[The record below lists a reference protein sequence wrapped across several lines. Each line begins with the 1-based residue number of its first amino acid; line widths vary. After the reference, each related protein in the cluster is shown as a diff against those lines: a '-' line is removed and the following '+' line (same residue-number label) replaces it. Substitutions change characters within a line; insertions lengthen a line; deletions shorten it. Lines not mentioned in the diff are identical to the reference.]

1 MMNINEAL
9 EFVQSVC
16 WLGTKPGLERIG
28 DLLGRLGD
36 PHKELKFVHIT
47 GTNGKGS
54 VAAMMTAVL
63 NAAGYKVGRFTSP
76 HLRFYNERIN
86 VAGQDISDE
95 DLCRLAE
102 EMKPAVEGMVEK
114 PTEFELWTAMAMC
127 YFKQRGC
134 DIVVLEVGLGG
145 RLDSTNIIPA
155 PEVAIITNLALEH
168 TEYLG
173 DTIEKIAAEKAGII
187 KPGCDVVLYGQGEEA
202 QNVVRAKCAECGC
215 ELTITDESKQQLHE
229 SSLNGQVFTYRHRE
243 NLRLRLIGTY
253 QYRNAAVALDAIDV
267 LNKRGYAISE
277 QAVVEGFA
285 KVVWPGRFEV
295 LRHNPLVIVD
305 GAHNPNGVEELAK
318 CLNTYLPGK
327 KVTFLMGVLADKDYV
342 SMLDSILPMARRFVA
357 VRPESERA
365 LASADLKHEIET
377 RLHIPAVDGGSVKE
391 GIVKALEQAEQD
403 DIIVIFGSLY
413 QVGEVHEAFEA

>member
-1 MMNINEAL
+1 MMNLNEAL
-9 EFVQSVC
+9 DFIQSVC
-16 WLGTKPGLERIG
+16 WLGTKPGLERISE
-28 DLLGRLGD
+28 LLSRLGD

-54 VAAMMTAVL
+54 VAAMLTATL
-63 NAAGYKVGRFTSP
+63 NAAGYNVGRFTSP

-86 VAGQDISDE
+86 VAGKDISDE

-102 EMKPAVEGMVEK
+102 EMKPAVEGMMEK

-127 YFKQRGC
+127 YFKQRNC

-145 RLDSTNIIPA
+145 RLDSTNVIPA
-155 PEVAIITNLALEH
+155 PEVAVITNLALEH

-173 DTIEKIAAEKAGII
+173 DTIAKIAFEKAGII
-187 KPGCDVVLYGQGEEA
+187 KPGCDVVLYGQSEEA
-202 QNVVRAKCAECGC
+202 QNVIRTKCTECGC
-215 ELTITDESKQQLHE
+215 SLTITDDTRQELHE
-229 SSLNGQVFTYRHRE
+229 STLEGQVFSYRERK

-253 QYRNAAVALDAIDV
+253 QYKNAAVALDAIDV
-267 LNKRGYAISE
+267 LNKRGFAISE

-285 KVVWPGRFEV
+285 NVIWPGRFEV
-295 LRHNPLVIVD
+295 LRHDPLVIVD

-342 SMLDSILPMARRFVA
+342 SMLGSILPMARRFVA
-357 VRPESERA
+357 VKPESERA
-365 LASADLKHEIET
+365 LPSADLKNEIET
-377 RLHIPAVDGGSVKE
+377 RLNLPAIDGGTVKE
-391 GIVKALEQAEQD
+391 GIARALAQADEE

-413 QVGEVHEAFEA
+413 QVGEVHEAFE

>member
-1 MMNINEAL
+1 MMNLNEAL
-9 EFVQSVC
+9 EFIQSIC
-16 WLGTKPGLERIG
+16 WLGTHPGLGRIT

-36 PHKELKFVHIT
+36 PQKDLKFVHIT

-54 VAAMMTAVL
+54 VAAMMTATL

-76 HLRFYNERIN
+76 HLRYYNERIN
-86 VAGQDISDE
+86 VAGEDISDD

-102 EMKPAVEGMVEK
+102 YIKPAAEAMEEK
-114 PTEFELWTAMAMC
+114 PSEFEIWTAMALC

-145 RLDSTNIIPA
+145 RLDSTNVIPA
-155 PEVAIITNLALEH
+155 PEVAIITNLGLEH

-173 DTIEKIAAEKAGII
+173 DTIEKIAFEKAGII
-187 KPGCDVVLYGQGEEA
+187 KPGCDVVLYGQSEEA
-202 QNVVRAKCAECGC
+202 TAVVRAKCDECGC
-215 ELTITDESKQQLHE
+215 KLTITDEKQQELHE
-229 SSLNGQVFTYRHRE
+229 SGLTGQTLSYRHRK

-267 LNKRGYAISE
+267 LKQRGFEISE
-277 QAVVEGFA
+277 QAVYEGFS

-295 LRHNPLVIVD
+295 LQHEPLVIVD

-327 KVTFLMGVLADKDYV
+327 KVIFMMGVMADKDYV
-342 SMLDSILPMARRFVA
+342 SMLDEILPMAKNFVA

-377 RLHIPAVDGGSVKE
+377 RLHVPAIDGGSVKQ
-391 GIVKALEQAEQD
+391 GVKAALAQAGKD
-403 DIIVIFGSLY
+403 DVIVIFGSLY
-413 QVGEVHEAFEA
+413 QVGEVHEAFE

>member
-1 MMNINEAL
+1 MMEINEAL
-9 EFVQSVC
+9 EFIQSVC
-16 WLGTKPGLERIG
+16 WLGTKPGLERITE
-28 DLLGRLGD
+28 LLSRLGD
-36 PHKELKFVHIT
+36 PQKELKFIHIT

-54 VAAMMTAVL
+54 VAAMLTATL
-63 NAAGYKVGRFTSP
+63 NAAGYRVGRFTSP

-86 VAGQDISDE
+86 VAGQDISDA
-95 DLCRLAE
+95 DLCILAE

-127 YFKQRGC
+127 YFKKRAC
-134 DIVVLEVGLGG
+134 DVVVLEVGLGG
-145 RLDSTNIIPA
+145 RLDSTNVIPA
-155 PEVAIITNLALEH
+155 PEVAVITNLALEH

-173 DTIEKIAAEKAGII
+173 DTIGKIAFEKAGII

-202 QNVVRAKCAECGC
+202 QSVIRAKCAECGC
-215 ELTITDESKQQLHE
+215 ELTITDETQQKLHE
-229 SSLNGQVFTYRHRE
+229 SGLGGQVFTYRSRE
-243 NLRLRLIGTY
+243 KLRLRLIGTY

-267 LNKRGYAISE
+267 LKKRGFAISE
-277 QAVVEGFA
+277 QAVAEGFA
-285 KVVWPGRFEV
+285 NVVWPGRFEV
-295 LRHNPLVIVD
+295 LRREPLVIVD

-342 SMLDSILPMARRFVA
+342 SMLNSILPMARRFVT

-365 LASADLKHEIET
+365 LPSADLKHEIET
-377 RLHIPAVDGGSVKE
+377 RLHIPAVDGGTVKE
-391 GIVKALEQAEQD
+391 GIDKALAQADKD

-413 QVGEVHEAFEA
+413 QVGEVHKAFE

>member
-1 MMNINEAL
+1 MMEINEAL
-9 EFVQSVC
+9 EFIQSVC
-16 WLGTKPGLERIG
+16 WLGTKPGLERITE
-28 DLLGRLGD
+28 LLSRLGD
-36 PHKELKFVHIT
+36 PQKELKFIHIT

-54 VAAMMTAVL
+54 VAAMLTATL
-63 NAAGYKVGRFTSP
+63 NAAGYRVGRFTSP

-86 VAGQDISDE
+86 VAGQDISDA
-95 DLCRLAE
+95 DLCILAE

-127 YFKQRGC
+127 YFKKRAC
-134 DIVVLEVGLGG
+134 DVVVLEVGLGG
-145 RLDSTNIIPA
+145 RLDSTNVIHA

-173 DTIEKIAAEKAGII
+173 DTIGKIAFEKAGII

-202 QNVVRAKCAECGC
+202 QSVIRAKCAECGC
-215 ELTITDESKQQLHE
+215 ELTITDETQQKLHE
-229 SSLNGQVFTYRHRE
+229 SSLGGQVFTYRSRE
-243 NLRLRLIGTY
+243 KLRLRLIGTY

-267 LNKRGYAISE
+267 LKKRGFAISE
-277 QAVVEGFA
+277 QAVAEGFA
-285 KVVWPGRFEV
+285 NVVWPGRFEV
-295 LRHNPLVIVD
+295 LRREPLVIVD

-342 SMLDSILPMARRFVA
+342 SMLNSILPMARRFVT

-365 LASADLKHEIET
+365 LPSADLKHEIET
-377 RLHIPAVDGGSVKE
+377 RLHIPAVDGGTVKE
-391 GIVKALEQAEQD
+391 GIDKALAQADKD

-413 QVGEVHEAFEA
+413 QVGEVHKAFE

>member
-1 MMNINEAL
+1 MMNLNEAL
-9 EFVQSVC
+9 EFIQSIC
-16 WLGTKPGLERIG
+16 WLGTHPGLNRIT

-36 PHKELKFVHIT
+36 PQKQLKFVHIT

-54 VAAMMTAVL
+54 VAAMMTATL

-76 HLRFYNERIN
+76 HLRYYNERIN
-86 VAGQDISDE
+86 VAGEDISDE
-95 DLCRLAE
+95 DLCALAE
-102 EMKPAVEGMVEK
+102 LIKPAAEAMEEK
-114 PTEFELWTAMAMC
+114 PSEFEIWTAMALC

-145 RLDSTNIIPA
+145 RLDSTNVIPA
-155 PEVAIITNLALEH
+155 PEVAVITNLGLEH

-173 DTIEKIAAEKAGII
+173 DTIEKIAFEKAGII

-202 QNVVRAKCAECGC
+202 TAVVRAKCEECGC
-215 ELTITDESKQQLHE
+215 KLTITDESQQELHE
-229 SSLNGQVFTYRHRE
+229 SGLTGQTLSYRHRK

-253 QYRNAAVALDAIDV
+253 QYRNAAVALDAVDV
-267 LNKRGYAISE
+267 LKGRGFDISE
-277 QAVVEGFA
+277 RAVTEGFA

-295 LRHNPLVIVD
+295 LRQEPLVIVD

-327 KVTFLMGVLADKDYV
+327 KVTFMMGVMADKDYV
-342 SMLDSILPMARRFVA
+342 SMLDEILPMAKNFVA

-365 LASADLKHEIET
+365 LASAELKREIET
-377 RLHIPAVDGGSVKE
+377 RLHIPAIDGGSVKE
-391 GIVKALEQAEQD
+391 GVKAALAQAGKD
-403 DIIVIFGSLY
+403 DVIVIFGSLY
-413 QVGEVHEAFEA
+413 QVGEVHEAFE